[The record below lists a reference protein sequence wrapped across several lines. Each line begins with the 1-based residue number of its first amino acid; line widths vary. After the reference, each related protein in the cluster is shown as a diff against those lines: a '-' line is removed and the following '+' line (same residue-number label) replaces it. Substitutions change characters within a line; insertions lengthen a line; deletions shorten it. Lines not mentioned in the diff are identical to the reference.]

1 MRLRIR
7 PCREDELDLIEA
19 TIPSPG
25 RSRYHHKRYELQLAG
40 LSTYLIAWAGRVPVG
55 HLNLRRMSGEP
66 DVAAVLGEVPEI
78 NALSVWPPERRNA
91 GIGSALVLDAE
102 RRVREAGATQI
113 GLGVSVENESARRLY
128 DRLGYRDWGHGTVDS
143 SYPATT
149 EEGREVVFFE
159 KLNYL
164 VKSLL

>member
-40 LSTYLIAWAGRVPVG
+40 LSTYLVAWAGRVPVG
-55 HLNLRRMSGEP
+55 HLNLRRVSGEP
-66 DVAAVLGEVPEI
+66 EVAAVLGEVPEI
-78 NALSVWPPERRNA
+78 NALGVWPPERRNA

-102 RRVREAGATQI
+102 RRVREAGGARV
-113 GLGVSVENESARRLY
+113 GLGVAVDNEAARRLY
-128 DRLGYRDWGHGTVDS
+128 ERLGYHDWGHGTVDS
-143 SYPATT
+143 SYPASTDD
-149 EEGREVVFFE
+149 GREVVFLE
-159 KLNYL
+159 TLHYL